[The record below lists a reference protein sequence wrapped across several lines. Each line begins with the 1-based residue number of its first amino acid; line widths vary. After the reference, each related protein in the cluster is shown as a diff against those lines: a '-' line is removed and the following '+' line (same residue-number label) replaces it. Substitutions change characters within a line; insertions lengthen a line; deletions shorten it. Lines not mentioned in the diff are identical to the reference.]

1 MGKESK
7 LYIFLV
13 KQLEFRENQTLFQFC
28 WEKQKKDVQ
37 IPWGWESKNW
47 EQLSSTLP
55 NRLFT
60 LCLNFQLS
68 PRGHLG
74 DSFGNSEYS
83 RTKRELL
90 SIQSSFKKKK
100 KKKKKIKWLFFE

>member
-1 MGKESK
+1 MFKFPEAEK
-7 LYIFLV
+7 V
-13 KQLEFRENQTLFQFC
+13 KT
-28 WEKQKKDVQ
+28 
-37 IPWGWESKNW
+37 

-55 NRLFT
+55 DRLFT

-90 SIQSSFKKKK
+90 SIQSFFKKKK
-100 KKKKKIKWLFFE
+100 KKKKKKN

>member
-1 MGKESK
+1 MFKFPEAEK
-7 LYIFLV
+7 V
-13 KQLEFRENQTLFQFC
+13 KT
-28 WEKQKKDVQ
+28 
-37 IPWGWESKNW
+37 

-55 NRLFT
+55 DRLFT

-90 SIQSSFKKKK
+90 SIQSSLKKKK
-100 KKKKKIKWLFFE
+100 KKNKLNGYFLNNPRPLHTFQGGKKKSRHD